1 MLEEHLGGHAG
12 YTHLDE
18 GALDFVKDILKVKS
32 MLDIGCGPGGM
43 VQLANEK
50 KINAIGIDGDYT
62 LDRYD
67 DSKFIIHDYTKGPI
81 KKMKPK
87 QFDLGWSVEFVEH
100 VYEEYIP
107 NYMPSFQRCN
117 YVIMTY
123 APPGWLGHHH
133 VNCQP
138 ESYWINK
145 FIQYGFKYDGALT
158 KQLRSR
164 STMRKPGKKGVKGAY
179 VKKRGLLFRK

>member
-1 MLEEHLGGHAG
+1 MLEDHLGGHAG

-18 GALDFVKDILKVKS
+18 GALDFVKDMLQVQS

-43 VQLANEK
+43 VELANQK

-62 LDRYD
+62 LNRYD
-67 DSKFIIHDYTKGPI
+67 DSKFIIHDFTKGPI
-81 KKMKPK
+81 KKIKPK
-87 QFDLGWSVEFVEH
+87 QFDLAWSVEFVEH
-100 VYEEYIP
+100 VYEKYIP
-107 NYMPSFQRCN
+107 HYMPSFQRCK

-123 APPGWLGHHH
+123 APPGWPGHHH

-138 ESYWINK
+138 ETYWIKK
-145 FIQYGFKYDGALT
+145 FTDYGFTYDQGLT
-158 KQLRSR
+158 KMLRSK
-164 STMRKPGKKGVKGAY
+164 SSMRKPGKTGVKGAY